1 MFALDL
7 SPTGDFP
14 SDSFDHSPVATSAA
28 SAAGGSA
35 LSQERFDSLRPSDH
49 SPTAERFAPAWS
61 ELLHRAIAEPGLISD
76 AYTRFHGYSLGN
88 RFVALIQCEMRGLE
102 PGPLNSFNGWRKLGY
117 AIQEGEKAL
126 TLCMPLKGTLHRE
139 KTDSPGQKSTP
150 HEDGHPDVEAV
161 EYIRAFVWKPSW
173 FVLSQT
179 VPLGDNVAPLPTAA
193 PLAWDGPKALATLD
207 IKQVPFDLLDGNALG
222 FARKREIA
230 VSPLSPY
237 QFKTLFHELAHVVL
251 GHTTDNFRGEGNT
264 GLDLSD
270 GPQLSHALIEV
281 EAESVALLLL
291 ATLDLPGQ
299 EFCRGYIQH
308 WMGEGDSPAQDIP
321 EKSAQRIF
329 GAADR
334 ILCAGVGDT
343 RSRTPTAEEVGLNGS
358 LPALP
363 APSSH
368 GDAFPMVE
376 AGLPP
381 PELAAPAP
389 SSSESSTPESSSPE
403 LSGASFGIALS
414 APQRPV
420 VGQAASGQ
428 GLSAD
433 AATLSRSETPTTLP
447 GAWVTAMRA
456 PATGEK
462 AATIPDDS
470 TPISTSPSDAAPSR
484 VALPTET
491 DAWALYGHLQQ
502 VHSELHPEQSERGVS
517 FANALRHVQGRDPGA
532 AKEVQHLV
540 KSASR
545 QLKTAFEL
553 MEVVLDGK
561 ELPSAEEADPFE
573 DMAPGEVRHS
583 EVRRGEVP
591 GGEVRPT
598 SPVANPESALTG
610 AEVSEDSAAL
620 SPAPLSSNS
629 LSPTRQAAARRAV
642 GRTLRSEL
650 EAEKGRFNAA
660 AKRHELPTGRGSEK
674 AMLAA
679 IAAYL
684 ELPIA
689 SRRDLSSHQWARC
702 ASAIETEDLRW

>member
-14 SDSFDHSPVATSAA
+14 SDSFDHSPVTATKT
-28 SAAGGSA
+28 GGIA
-35 LSQERFDSLRPSDH
+35 LSEERFDSLRPSDH

-61 ELLHRAIAEPGLISD
+61 ELLHRAVAEPGLISD

-88 RFVALIQCEMRGLE
+88 RFAALIQCEMRGLE

-139 KTDSPGQKSTP
+139 KADSPGQKSTP

-179 VPLGDNVAPLPTAA
+179 VPLSDNVAPLPTAA
-193 PLAWDGPKALATLD
+193 PLAWDGPKALAALD

-222 FARKREIA
+222 FARKRDIA

-343 RSRTPTAEEVGLNGS
+343 RSRAPTAEEVGLNGP

-363 APSSH
+363 APSSN

-389 SSSESSTPESSSPE
+389 SIPEPSTPESSTPE

-414 APQRPV
+414 APQRPI

-433 AATLSRSETPTTLP
+433 ASTLSRSEAPNAAQ
-447 GAWVTAMRA
+447 GAWAAAMRA
-456 PATGEK
+456 TATGEK
-462 AATIPDDS
+462 SATTIPDDS
-470 TPISTSPSDAAPSR
+470 TPSSTSPSR

-502 VHSELHPEQSERGVS
+502 VHSELHPDQSERGAS

-553 MEVVLDGK
+553 MEVVLDGR
-561 ELPSAEEADPFE
+561 EMASVEGADPFE

-583 EVRRGEVP
+583 EVRHTPLVATP
-591 GGEVRPT
+591 QN
-598 SPVANPESALTG
+598 SPAG
-610 AEVSEDSAAL
+610 AEVSEEASLL
-620 SPAPLSSNS
+620 SPAP
-629 LSPTRQAAARRAV
+629 LSPTRQAAARRLV

-650 EAEKGRFNAA
+650 EAEKGRFNDA
-660 AKRHELPTGRGSEK
+660 AKRHELPIGRGSEK
-674 AMLAA
+674 VMLAA

-684 ELPIA
+684 ELPAA

-702 ASAIETEDLRW
+702 ASAIETEDLRWQKP

>member
-7 SPTGDFP
+7 SPTGEFP
-14 SDSFDHSPVATSAA
+14 FSDSLLDNSPVAASAA
-28 SAAGGSA
+28 SAAGAAGGIA
-35 LSQERFDSLRPSDH
+35 LSQERFDSLRSSDQ
-49 SPTAERFAPAWS
+49 SATVERFAPAWS
-61 ELLHRAIAEPGLISD
+61 ELLHRAVAEPGLICD

-88 RFVALIQCEMRGLE
+88 RFAALIQCEMRGLE

-139 KTDSPGQKSTP
+139 KADSPGRKSAP
-150 HEDGHPDVEAV
+150 NEGGHPDVEEV
-161 EYIRAFVWKPSW
+161 QYIRAFVWKPSW

-179 VPLGDNVAPLPTAA
+179 VPLGENVQPLPTAA
-193 PLAWDGPKALATLD
+193 PLAWDGPKALAALD
-207 IKQVPFDLLDGNALG
+207 IKQVSFDLMDGNALG

-270 GPQLSHALIEV
+270 GRELSHALIEV

-334 ILCAGVGDT
+334 ILCAGVGEART
-343 RSRTPTAEEVGLNGS
+343 RAPTAEEVGLNGQS
-358 LPALP
+358 PALP
-363 APSSH
+363 APVSD
-368 GDAFPMVE
+368 GDAFPIIE

-381 PELAAPAP
+381 PKLASSEPLAPELPGTPSQPAP
-389 SSSESSTPESSSPE
+389 QRPE
-403 LSGASFGIALS
+403 
-414 APQRPV
+414 RPV
-420 VGQAASGQ
+420 VGQAASGE

-433 AATLSRSETPTTLP
+433 AATLSRSEAPSAP
-447 GAWVTAMRA
+447 QGAWPGAMRA
-456 PATGEK
+456 TATNGAATGK
-462 AATIPDDS
+462 NAAQ
-470 TPISTSPSDAAPSR
+470 AKR
-484 VALPTET
+484 EVATNQTAIPTET

-502 VHSELHPEQSERGVS
+502 VHSELHPAGSERGAS
-517 FANALRHVQGRDPGA
+517 FANALRHVKGRDPGA

-545 QLKTAFEL
+545 QLKTAYQL
-553 MEVVLDGK
+553 MEVLLDGR
-561 ELPSAEEADPFE
+561 EIQNGDEADPFE
-573 DMAPGEVRHS
+573 DMAPGEVRHTA
-583 EVRRGEVP
+583 P
-591 GGEVRPT
+591 
-598 SPVANPESALTG
+598 
-610 AEVSEDSAAL
+610 AAL
-620 SPAPLSSNS
+620 IERLPTEAKAEAEAEAEEAPSLSPTP
-629 LSPTRQAAARRAV
+629 LSPTRQAAARRTV

-650 EAEKGRFNAA
+650 EAEKDRFSKA
-660 AKRHELPTGRGSEK
+660 AKTHELPLGRGSDK
-674 AMLAA
+674 AMLTA

-684 ELPIA
+684 ELPIT

-702 ASAIETEDLRW
+702 ASAIETEDLRWQKL